1 MGAPLDPARSY
12 RPDRL
17 GALQRLDLGLL
28 VHTDH
33 DRVRRWVQ
41 VEPDHVADLGL
52 QLRIGGELERLGLP
66 RLDVMLG
73 PDPRDRAVADAELG
87 GQQPARPVSDAKRL
101 GRWREGGGQYLGAP
115 VTPNRL
121 WAAGAGRSASW
132 PVSPSRAYRL
142 RQAITVGREMPS
154 RSAIS
159 VLETPSAA
167 NNSSLAR
174 RTRVAG
180 TWAAHAQRRKTAS
193 SAGGTG
199 RAAAEDGIHRY
210 SRPPT
215 QPSNHLRDALLARK
229 RRHRYKGTSQP
240 NSLSFLGYAPTYQ
253 SLQVVEAI
261 CFETPREIS
270 EPR

>member
-1 MGAPLDPARSY
+1 MRQQRGRAVTNIVMGAPLDPARSY

-52 QLRIGGELERLGLP
+52 QLRIGGALERLGLP

-121 WAAGAGRSASW
+121 WAAGAGSVGQLASQ
-132 PVSPSRAYRL
+132 P
-142 RQAITVGREMPS
+142 
-154 RSAIS
+154 
-159 VLETPSAA
+159 
-167 NNSSLAR
+167 LAR
-174 RTRVAG
+174 IPAAPGDHRG
-180 TWAAHAQRRKTAS
+180 TGDAQSLSDLGIGDTLGGQQQQLGPPDQGGWDLGGARPAPQDRELSGRNRKGGSRRRHPQILPPTNPTVKSPQRRTTR
-193 SAGGTG
+193 G
-199 RAAAEDGIHRY
+199 
-210 SRPPT
+210 
-215 QPSNHLRDALLARK
+215 QPAL
-229 RRHRYKGTSQP
+229 
-240 NSLSFLGYAPTYQ
+240 
-253 SLQVVEAI
+253 
-261 CFETPREIS
+261 
-270 EPR
+270 